1 MSYAN
6 LYFNKSDHRVM
17 NKTLELVNDDV
28 GVYLIENADTM
39 EPVLKL
45 SKNISFRN
53 FNYVYLSFT
62 DKYYYV
68 SKPPTMK
75 EGFYEIPL
83 HEDVLYTHRAGIKNC
98 YGIIK
103 RNQYRFDLYLNDEKM
118 KLKGYQSIRTLKF
131 PYPLTNTAQQF
142 VLGLVGGSVLN
153 GGGGNG

>member
-1 MSYAN
+1 
-6 LYFNKSDHRVM
+6 
-17 NKTLELVNDDV
+17 
-28 GVYLIENADTM
+28 
-39 EPVLKL
+39 
-45 SKNISFRN
+45 
-53 FNYVYLSFT
+53 
-62 DKYYYV
+62 
-68 SKPPTMK
+68 MK

-142 VLGLVGGSVLN
+142 ILGLVGGSVLN